1 MYKFT
6 PEQKAASKTL
16 VRKLHDEYYLNPNAP
31 KPVLRPPQPTD
42 RPKQGPSFY
51 SDVKKWILGQPWKEK
66 SPRLLVLLYKQTH
79 PEAPLTKIKQYV
91 QRVTWELKKKLAS
104 KHQTTS

>member
-6 PEQKAASKTL
+6 LEQKAASKTL

-51 SDVKKWILGQPWKEK
+51 SDLKKWILGQPWKEK
-66 SPRLLVLLYKQTH
+66 SPRALVSMYHEAHQ
-79 PEAPLTKIKQYV
+79 EAPLPKIKQYV

-104 KHQTTS
+104 KHQTTA

>member
-6 PEQKAASKTL
+6 PEQKATSKTL

-51 SDVKKWILGQPWKEK
+51 SDVKKWILKQPWQGKSTRALVAGYVEK
-66 SPRLLVLLYKQTH
+66 DPTAFLPKV
-79 PEAPLTKIKQYV
+79 KQYV
-91 QRVTWELKKKLAS
+91 QRVIWELRKKSTAP
-104 KHQTTS
+104 TT